1 MGLKENNMLDK
12 KMLDRITNNRRV
24 NIKDS
29 KKKKKKNRRKNEAEE
44 LLRESIFANMTYDD
58 ESSLGSSYEDCDIYD
73 YIPQKKN
80 TSNNKL
86 VARNEKQKKYM
97 NYLYDQNVSC
107 IFSVGPAGTGK
118 TMICCH
124 VAIQKLKKGE
134 IDKIVI
140 TRPAVSVDEDHGFLP
155 GDIEEKMEPW
165 LRPIYDVFYKFYPP
179 HQVKSLIKKQ
189 VIEICPLA
197 FMRGRTFDNCW
208 IIADEMQNAT
218 QSQMMML
225 LTRIGADSK
234 IIITGDLNQHDRG
247 FDSNGLKDFMLRY
260 DSYSDEKKEEM
271 NDIQVIKFQDG
282 DIERNPVIKT
292 ILGMYKKKI

>member
-1 MGLKENNMLDK
+1 
-12 KMLDRITNNRRV
+12 MLDRIASNRRM
-24 NIKDS
+24 NIKE
-29 KKKKKKNRRKNEAEE
+29 KKRKNKKNKRKIYEE
-44 LLRESIFANMTYDD
+44 EIRESIFSNMTYNDD
-58 ESSLGSSYEDCDIYD
+58 SSLGSSYEECDVYD
-73 YIPQKKN
+73 YIPTKKN
-80 TSNNKL
+80 TFDNQNKL
-86 VARNEKQKKYM
+86 VARNGTQKSYM
-97 NYLYDQNVSC
+97 SHLYDQNVSC

-118 TMICCH
+118 TMICCNI
-124 VAIQKLKKGE
+124 AIQKLKRGD

-165 LRPIYDVFYKFYPP
+165 LRPIYDVFYKFYSP
-179 HQVKSLIKKQ
+179 HQIKSLIKKQ

-218 QSQMMML
+218 QNQMMML
-225 LTRIGADSK
+225 LTRIGTDSK

-247 FDSNGLKDFMLRY
+247 FESNGLKDFMKRY
-260 DSYSDEKKEEM
+260 DSYSDDKKSEM
-271 NDIQVIKFQDG
+271 NDIQVIKFNEK

-292 ILGMYKKKI
+292 IISMYKKNV